1 MGKRILAFPIVS
13 SQISVGVT
21 TTAQRCPVEAPAAW
35 EHDVGENGG
44 AEKAGQCQ
52 KDPSEGRG
60 GEGQRCRKKVAEAAI
75 KAKAQRVGARV
86 GGGCAFLPML
96 T

>member
-52 KDPSEGRG
+52 KDPSEARG
-60 GEGQRCRKKVAEAAI
+60 GAALSKNVAEAAI
-75 KAKAQRVGARV
+75 KAKAQRAGARV
-86 GGGCAFLPML
+86 GGG
-96 T
+96 